1 MTDYLQNVEWSIPHV
16 LAVLGGGLVGA
27 LVATIGVVLVYG
39 EDLTLVAFVLTFL
52 GQATGGL
59 LVLAYLS
66 QKVGTGSFATDFGF
80 QLRLRH
86 WWGLP
91 AGTLL
96 QFAAAIVTAPL
107 VQLLFPEG
115 APQQDVVTRIA
126 EGSDTIFEALLI
138 LFAVGI
144 LAPVVEELTFR
155 GMLLSRLARSMSKW
169 WAITAQAVAFAGI
182 HLLDP
187 NSRAVLPG
195 LFLIAFVL
203 GYAAIRTGSL
213 SLPIFLH
220 AGVNLT
226 AALLLVFGDDL
237 LNWLDEMAGLEP
249 AESLLRMIF

>member
-115 APQQDVVTRIA
+115 APQQEVVTIA

-195 LFLIAFVL
+195 LFLIGFVL
-203 GYAAIRTGSL
+203 GYAAIRTGNL